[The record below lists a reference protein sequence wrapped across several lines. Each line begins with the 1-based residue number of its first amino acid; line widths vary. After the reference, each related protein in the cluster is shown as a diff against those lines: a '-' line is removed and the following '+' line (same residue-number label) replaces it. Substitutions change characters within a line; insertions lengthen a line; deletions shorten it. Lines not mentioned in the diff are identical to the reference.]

1 MFQDL
6 FAALPQERLS
16 HVPRVVSET
25 SLARDI
31 DDLAQEIL
39 PGRTVAVV
47 SDPITRQALGERVER
62 ALRSSRAMPVTF
74 ENVPRADDKSV
85 DYVRARSQRCDALVA
100 VGSGTINDICKYAAF
115 LDNKPYIVFPT
126 AASMNGY
133 LSANAS
139 ISISGYKKTV
149 AARMPLAVLCDLSVI
164 AAAPA
169 RLSKSG
175 LGDTLARSTAQADWL
190 LSHLLLGTGYDDTPF
205 TLLEP
210 YEAPLFD
217 QARGVALGD
226 RESVRALMHVLL
238 LSGIGMTVAGGSYP
252 ASQAEHMIAH
262 TYNMLVADQPSPS
275 TFHGEEVGVT
285 ALDVAL
291 LHEQLLRGQPRLLP
305 NDFDEEKMAALFGG
319 HAARE
324 AKRAFAVKQALVARA
339 GLNKE
344 KWEAVVHRI
353 EPVRLPS
360 QRIEAILAQA
370 EAPGT
375 LEALGWDRQI
385 YATAKSHARFL
396 RDRFTC
402 LDLSLA

>member
-6 FAALPQERLS
+6 FATLPQERLS
-16 HVPRVVSET
+16 HVPRVVSEA

-31 DDLAQEIL
+31 DDLAREIL
-39 PGRTVAVV
+39 PGRRVAIV
-47 SDPITRQALGERVER
+47 SDPITRQALGERVEK
-62 ALRSSRAMPVTF
+62 ALHSLQAVPVTF
-74 ENVPRADDKSV
+74 ENLPRADDESV
-85 DYVRARSQRCDALVA
+85 EYVRTRSRRCDALVA

-139 ISISGYKKTV
+139 ISIKGYKKTV

-175 LGDTLARSTAQADWL
+175 LGDTLARSTAQTDWL
-190 LSHLLLGTGYDDTPF
+190 LSHLLLGTVYDDAPF
-205 TLLEP
+205 TLLDP
-210 YEAPLFD
+210 YEPPLFD

-226 RESVRALMHVLL
+226 RDSIRVLMQVLL

-262 TYNMLVADQPSPS
+262 TYNMLTENQPSPL

-285 ALDVAL
+285 TLDMARFQ
-291 LHEQLLRGQPRLLP
+291 EQLLHGQPRLLL
-305 NDFDEEKMAALFGG
+305 NNFNEERMTALFGEY
-319 HAARE
+319 AARE
-324 AKRAFAVKQALVARA
+324 AKRGFAVKQALMERA
-339 GLNKE
+339 ELNKE
-344 KWEAVVHRI
+344 KWDAVVHRI
-353 EPVRLPS
+353 ESIRLPS
-360 QRIEAILAQA
+360 QRIEAILTQA
-370 EAPGT
+370 EAPRT
-375 LEALGWDRQI
+375 LEALGWDRQA

-402 LDLSLA
+402 LDISLA